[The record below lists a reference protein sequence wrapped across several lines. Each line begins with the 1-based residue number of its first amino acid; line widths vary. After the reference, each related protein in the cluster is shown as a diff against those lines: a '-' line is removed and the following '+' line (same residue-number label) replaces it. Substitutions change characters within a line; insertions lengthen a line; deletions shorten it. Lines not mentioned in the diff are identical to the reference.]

1 MTNNPSGCSHTR
13 SAAVSE
19 APDQTSC
26 NAANPYDPSSAVEKK
41 EEGQGGHKGRGGHPK
56 DESSSP
62 TETPYDLNMV
72 AEHLQPIHKASAY
85 AEGAKNLAALTQHTS
100 PQIDAVAED
109 IEAEVEEMMGE
120 DAKKQKV
127 SIEGGTILERLDIIE
142 KSLSQL
148 DRIENKLDRIA
159 VTLRKE
165 SWQRLRPTK
174 SLDVADKEMEVV
186 SLSDAIESGGY
197 TSGRVVKFFEDKGY
211 GFITSEGETC
221 FFHRSSIMIHQR
233 LPLGSPVIFQV
244 IRDIVQGGEKLKATA
259 VYSEPDYKVHRV
271 KTQAANAAEAA
282 VKAARA
288 AQDRFED
295 AGIAM
300 IREEVADL
308 DPPPGLAAEQSRA
321 EQTRAGCSSI

>member
-1 MTNNPSGCSHTR
+1 
-13 SAAVSE
+13 
-19 APDQTSC
+19 
-26 NAANPYDPSSAVEKK
+26 
-41 EEGQGGHKGRGGHPK
+41 
-56 DESSSP
+56 
-62 TETPYDLNMV
+62 MV

-120 DAKKQKV
+120 DATKQTV

-142 KSLSQL
+142 TSLSQL

-159 VTLRKE
+159 VALRKE
-165 SWQRLRPTK
+165 SWQRFRPTK

-233 LPLGSPVIFQV
+233 LPLGSLVIFQV

-308 DPPPGLAAEQSRA
+308 DPPPGLAAEQS
-321 EQTRAGCSSI
+321 